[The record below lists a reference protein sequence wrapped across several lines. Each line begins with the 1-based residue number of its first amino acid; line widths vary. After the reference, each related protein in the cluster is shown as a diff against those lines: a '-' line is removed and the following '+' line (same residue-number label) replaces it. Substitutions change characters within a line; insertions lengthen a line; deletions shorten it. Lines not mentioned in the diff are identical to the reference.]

1 MRIVLSQKG
10 AVTNMGKLHRSFV
23 KLKSPKGMVSDHKGS
38 FDERSV

>member
-23 KLKSPKGMVSDHKGS
+23 KLKSPKGDGFRPQRK
-38 FDERSV
+38 F